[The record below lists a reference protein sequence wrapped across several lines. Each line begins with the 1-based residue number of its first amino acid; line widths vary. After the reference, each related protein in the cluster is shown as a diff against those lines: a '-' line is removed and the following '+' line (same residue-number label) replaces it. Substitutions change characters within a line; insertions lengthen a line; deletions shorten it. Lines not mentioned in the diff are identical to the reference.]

1 LDFLQT
7 RDGEKDDI
15 VDFPTTRKRTI
26 SIIQDIENN
35 QIEAS
40 SSGGSMVL
48 PTKPPRLFVLPNIK
62 DIEGLMADCIENLI
76 VETFFPKV
84 GDKLAKA
91 LSKFTPKIS
100 LK

>member
-1 LDFLQT
+1 
-7 RDGEKDDI
+7 
-15 VDFPTTRKRTI
+15 
-26 SIIQDIENN
+26 
-35 QIEAS
+35 
-40 SSGGSMVL
+40 MVL

-62 DIEGLMADCIENLI
+62 DIEGLMADCIENLL